1 MQTEALLKAFE
12 KYVERHELFSH
23 EDKILLTVSGGVD
36 SMVMLSIFVRLGY
49 NIEVAHCN
57 FGLRGKE
64 SDEDTEMV
72 ERECEKLGIVC
83 HTKCF
88 DTEGE
93 MARTGDSMEMTAR
106 RLRYE
111 WFYELCKTE
120 GCSVIAVAHHANDS
134 IETFFITLLR
144 GTGLRGLTGINRQ
157 YGRVVRPLLY
167 ATRKDILEYAVQ
179 NHIPYR
185 EDSSNRSTKYL
196 RNKIRLGLLPL
207 LQEINPKFTA
217 LMRGN
222 LYRLND
228 AQIFID
234 AAIDNIREVAMHSEN
249 GIDTIEIGAIDAMY
263 PRDFVIYELLNSSYG
278 FKGDVVEELNKA
290 LKRGVTD
297 RRFYSRDYVA
307 YLDRGNI
314 LIARIEEE
322 DDCEVIVERDDMRSY
337 CGNSVLYYEHTDID
351 NVNEYHLP
359 SDVALIDE
367 SKLQYPLRLRRWR
380 EGDTFIPFGMAGRK
394 KVGDYLTDQ
403 KVPIVERKRQFV
415 LVSGEDIVWVVGRRT
430 DDRFRIG
437 SNTENIL
444 KVTKYTI

>member
-1 MQTEALLKAFE
+1 
-12 KYVERHELFSH
+12 
-23 EDKILLTVSGGVD
+23 
-36 SMVMLSIFVRLGY
+36 MVRLSIFVRLGY
-49 NIEVAHCN
+49 NVGVAHCN

-72 ERECEKLGIVC
+72 LRECEKMGIVC
-83 HTKCF
+83 HSKRF

-111 WFYELCKTE
+111 WFYELCQNE
-120 GCSVIAVAHHANDS
+120 GYCVIAVAHHANDS
-134 IETFFITLLR
+134 IETFFINLLR

-167 ATRKDILEYAVQ
+167 ATRKDILEYAVH

-196 RNKIRLGLLPL
+196 RNKIRLGLLPM
-207 LQEINPKFTA
+207 LQEINHRFTP

-228 AQIFID
+228 AQRFID
-234 AAIDNIREVAMHSEN
+234 VAIDRIREGAVHSEN
-249 GIDTIEIGAIDAMY
+249 GIDIIEVSAIDAMY
-263 PRDFVIYELLNSSYG
+263 PRDFVIYELLNSTYG

-290 LKRGVTD
+290 LKRGTTD

-307 YLDRGNI
+307 YLDRGKI
-314 LIARIEEE
+314 MVSKIEEE
-322 DDCEVIVERDDMRSY
+322 DDCEVLVERDDMRSY

-351 NVNEYHLP
+351 NVSEYHLP
-359 SDVALIDE
+359 SDVALLDE

-415 LVSGEDIVWVVGRRT
+415 LLSGEDIVWVVGRRT
-430 DDRFRIG
+430 DERYRVG
-437 SNTENIL
+437 AHTEGIL

>member
-1 MQTEALLKAFE
+1 MQTRTLLQAFE
-12 KYVERHELFSH
+12 RYVERHELFSH

-49 NIEVAHCN
+49 NVEVAHCN

-72 ERECEKLGIVC
+72 LCECEKLGIVC
-83 HTKCF
+83 HTKNF
-88 DTEGE
+88 DTLGE

-111 WFYELCKTE
+111 WFYELCQTE
-120 GCSVIAVAHHANDS
+120 GCTVIAVAHHANDS
-134 IETFFITLLR
+134 IETFFINLLR

-228 AQIFID
+228 AQRLID
-234 AAIDNIREVAMHSEN
+234 AAIDRIREVALHSEN
-249 GIDTIEIGAIDAMY
+249 GIDTIEVGAIDPIY

-314 LIARIEEE
+314 LVARIEEE
-322 DDCEVIVERDDMRSY
+322 DDCEVIVERDEMRSY

-351 NVNEYHLP
+351 NVDEYHLP

-367 SKLQYPLRLRRWR
+367 AKLQYPLRLRRWR

-415 LVSGEDIVWVVGRRT
+415 LVSGEEIVWVVGRRT

-437 SNTENIL
+437 TNTENIL
-444 KVTKYTI
+444 KVTKYSI

>member
-1 MQTEALLKAFE
+1 MQTRTLLQAFE

-49 NIEVAHCN
+49 NIGVAHCN
-57 FGLRGKE
+57 FGLRGQE

-72 ERECEKLGIVC
+72 LQECEKLGIVC
-83 HTKCF
+83 HSKRF

-93 MARTGDSMEMTAR
+93 MARTGDSMEMAAR

-111 WFYELCKTE
+111 WFNELCREE
-120 GCSVIAVAHHANDS
+120 GYAVIAVAHHANDS
-134 IETFFITLLR
+134 IETFFINLLR

-157 YGRVVRPLLY
+157 YGKVVRPLLY
-167 ATRKDILEYAVQ
+167 ATRKDILEYAVH

-196 RNKIRLGLLPL
+196 RNKIRLGLLPM
-207 LQEINPKFTA
+207 LQEINPRFTA

-228 AQIFID
+228 AQRFID
-234 AAIDNIREVAMHSEN
+234 VAIDRIREVALHSEN
-249 GIDTIEIGAIDAMY
+249 GVDTIEVGAIDAMY

-297 RRFYSRDYVA
+297 RRFYSRNYVA

-314 LIARIEEE
+314 MVAPIEDE
-322 DDCEVIVERDDMRSY
+322 DDCEVIVERGDMRSY

-359 SDVALIDE
+359 SDVALLDE
-367 SKLQYPLRLRRWR
+367 EKLQYPLRLRRWR
-380 EGDTFIPFGMAGRK
+380 EGDSFIPFGMAGRK

-415 LVSGEDIVWVVGRRT
+415 LVSGEDIVWIVGRRT
-430 DDRFRIG
+430 DERYRVG
-437 SNTENIL
+437 NNTENIV
-444 KVTKYTI
+444 KITKLNI

>member
-23 EDKILLTVSGGVD
+23 EDRVLLTVSGGVD
-36 SMVMLSIFVRLGY
+36 SMVMLDVFVRLGY
-49 NIEVAHCN
+49 NVGVAHCN
-57 FGLRGKE
+57 FGLRGEE
-64 SDEDTEMV
+64 SDGDTEMV
-72 ERECEKLGIVC
+72 VRECESRGITC
-83 HTKCF
+83 HTKRF

-111 WFYELCKTE
+111 WFYELCQSE
-120 GCSVIAVAHHANDS
+120 GYGVIAVAHHANDS
-134 IETFFITLLR
+134 IETFFINLLR

-167 ATRKDILEYAVQ
+167 ATRKDILEYAVH

-207 LQEINPKFTA
+207 LQEINPKFTP

-222 LYRLND
+222 LYRLNN
-228 AQIFID
+228 AQRFID
-234 AAIDNIREVAMHSEN
+234 AGIDRIREEAVQREN
-249 GIDTIEIGAIDAMY
+249 GIDIIRVATIDKIY
-263 PRDFVIYELLNSSYG
+263 PLDFVVYELLNSTYG
-278 FKGDVVEELNKA
+278 FKGDVVEELCRA

-314 LIARIEEE
+314 MVARIEEE
-322 DDCEVIVERDDMRSY
+322 DDCEVVVEYDDMRSY

-351 NVNEYHLP
+351 NVDEYHLP
-359 SDVALIDE
+359 SDVALLDE
-367 SKLQYPLRLRRWR
+367 AKLQYPLHLRRWR

-430 DDRFRIG
+430 DERFRVG
-437 SNTENIL
+437 TQTENIL
-444 KVTKYTI
+444 KITKLTI

>member
-23 EDKILLTVSGGVD
+23 NDKILLTVSGGVD

-49 NIEVAHCN
+49 NIGVAHCN

-72 ERECEKLGIVC
+72 LQECEKLGIVC
-83 HTKCF
+83 HSKRF

-93 MARTGDSMEMTAR
+93 MARTGDSMEMAAR

-111 WFYELCKTE
+111 WFNELCREE
-120 GCSVIAVAHHANDS
+120 GYAVIAVAHHANDS
-134 IETFFITLLR
+134 IETFFINLLR

-157 YGRVVRPLLY
+157 YGKVVRPLLY
-167 ATRKDILEYAVQ
+167 ATRKDILEYAVH

-196 RNKIRLGLLPL
+196 RNKIRLGLLPM
-207 LQEINPKFTA
+207 LQEINPRFTA

-228 AQIFID
+228 AQRFID
-234 AAIDNIREVAMHSEN
+234 VAIDRIREVALHSEN
-249 GIDTIEIGAIDAMY
+249 GVDTIEVGAIGPMY

-297 RRFYSRDYVA
+297 RRFYSRNYVA

-314 LIARIEEE
+314 MVAPIEDE
-322 DDCEVIVERDDMRSY
+322 DDCEVIVERGDMRSY

-359 SDVALIDE
+359 SDVALLDE
-367 SKLQYPLRLRRWR
+367 EKLQYPLRLRRWR
-380 EGDTFIPFGMAGRK
+380 EGDSFIPFGMAGRK

-403 KVPIVERKRQFV
+403 KVPVVERKRQFV

-430 DDRFRIG
+430 DERYRVG
-437 SNTENIL
+437 NNTENIL
-444 KVTKYTI
+444 KITKLNI

>member
-1 MQTEALLKAFE
+1 MQTRTLLQAFE

-36 SMVMLSIFVRLGY
+36 SMVMLSIFVQLGY
-49 NIEVAHCN
+49 NIGVAHCN

-72 ERECEKLGIVC
+72 LRECEKLGIVC
-83 HTKCF
+83 HSKRF

-93 MARTGDSMEMTAR
+93 MARTGDSMEMAAR

-111 WFYELCKTE
+111 WFNELCREE
-120 GCSVIAVAHHANDS
+120 GYAVIAVAHHANDS
-134 IETFFITLLR
+134 IETFFINLLR

-157 YGRVVRPLLY
+157 YGKVVRPLLY
-167 ATRKDILEYAVQ
+167 ATRKDILEYALK

-196 RNKIRLGLLPL
+196 RNKIRLGLLPM
-207 LQEINPKFTA
+207 LQEINPRFTA

-228 AQIFID
+228 AQRFID
-234 AAIDNIREVAMHSEN
+234 VAIDRIREVALHSEN
-249 GIDTIEIGAIDAMY
+249 GVDTIEVGAIDPMY

-297 RRFYSRDYVA
+297 RRFYSRNYVA

-314 LIARIEEE
+314 MVAPIEDN
-322 DDCEVIVERDDMRSY
+322 DDCEVIVERGDMRSY

-359 SDVALIDE
+359 SDVALLDE
-367 SKLQYPLRLRRWR
+367 AKLQYPLRLRRWR
-380 EGDTFIPFGMAGRK
+380 EGDSFIPFGMAGRK

-415 LVSGEDIVWVVGRRT
+415 LVSGEDIVWIVGRRT
-430 DDRFRIG
+430 DERFRVG
-437 SNTENIL
+437 NNTENIL
-444 KVTKYTI
+444 KITKLNI

>member
-1 MQTEALLKAFE
+1 MQTKTLLQAFE

-49 NIEVAHCN
+49 NVEVAHCN

-72 ERECEKLGIVC
+72 LRECEKLGIVC
-83 HTKCF
+83 HSKNF
-88 DTEGE
+88 DTLGE

-111 WFYELCKTE
+111 WFYELCQTE
-120 GCSVIAVAHHANDS
+120 GCTVIAVAHHANDS
-134 IETFFITLLR
+134 IETFFINLLR

-228 AQIFID
+228 AQRLID
-234 AAIDNIREVAMHSEN
+234 AAIDRIREVALHSEN
-249 GIDTIEIGAIDAMY
+249 GIDTIKVGAIDAMY

-297 RRFYSRDYVA
+297 RHFYSRDYVA

-314 LIARIEEE
+314 LVAPIEDE
-322 DDCEVIVERDDMRSY
+322 DDCEVIVERDEMRSY

-351 NVNEYHLP
+351 NVNEYRLP

-437 SNTENIL
+437 ANSENIL
-444 KVTKYTI
+444 KITKYPI

>member
-49 NIEVAHCN
+49 KVVVAHCN

-72 ERECEKLGIVC
+72 VRECEKMGIVC
-83 HTKCF
+83 HTKNF
-88 DTEGE
+88 DTVGE

-106 RLRYE
+106 RLRYA
-111 WFYELCKTE
+111 WFNELCQTE
-120 GCSVIAVAHHANDS
+120 GCAVIAVAHHANDS
-134 IETFFITLLR
+134 IETFFINLLR

-167 ATRKDILEYAVQ
+167 ATRKDILEYAVH
-179 NHIPYR
+179 NNIPYR

-228 AQIFID
+228 AQLFID
-234 AAIDNIREVAMHSEN
+234 AAIDQIRKVAMHSKN
-249 GIDTIEIGAIDAMY
+249 GIDTIEVGAIDAMY

-297 RRFYSRDYVA
+297 RRFYSRDFVA
-307 YLDRGNI
+307 HLDRGNI
-314 LIARIEEE
+314 LVARIEEE
-322 DDCEVIVERDDMRSY
+322 DDCEVVVERDDMRSY
-337 CGNSVLYYEHTDID
+337 CGNAVLYYEHTDID

-403 KVPIVERKRQFV
+403 KVPVVERKRQFV
-415 LVSGEDIVWVVGRRT
+415 LVSGEEIVWVVGRRT

-437 SNTENIL
+437 ANTENIL
-444 KVTKYTI
+444 KITKYSI

>member
-1 MQTEALLKAFE
+1 MQTKTLLQAFE

-49 NIEVAHCN
+49 NVEVAHCN

-72 ERECEKLGIVC
+72 LRECEKLGIVC
-83 HTKCF
+83 HTKNF
-88 DTEGE
+88 DTLGE

-111 WFYELCKTE
+111 WFYELCQTE
-120 GCSVIAVAHHANDS
+120 GCTAIAVAHHANDS
-134 IETFFITLLR
+134 IETFFINLLR

-196 RNKIRLGLLPL
+196 RNKIRLGLLPM
-207 LQEINPKFTA
+207 LQEINPRFTA

-228 AQIFID
+228 AQRFID
-234 AAIDNIREVAMHSEN
+234 AAIDNIREVALHSEN
-249 GIDTIEIGAIDAMY
+249 GIDTIEVGAIDAMY

-314 LIARIEEE
+314 MVARIEEE

-403 KVPIVERKRQFV
+403 KVPVVERKRQFV
-415 LVSGEDIVWVVGRRT
+415 LVSGEEIVWVVGRRT

-437 SNTENIL
+437 ANTESIL
-444 KVTKYTI
+444 KVTKHSI

>member
-1 MQTEALLKAFE
+1 MQTRTLLQAFE
-12 KYVERHELFSH
+12 RYVERHELFSH

-49 NIEVAHCN
+49 NVEVAHCN

-72 ERECEKLGIVC
+72 LCECEKLGIVC
-83 HTKCF
+83 HTKNF
-88 DTEGE
+88 DTLGE

-111 WFYELCKTE
+111 WFYELCQTE
-120 GCSVIAVAHHANDS
+120 GCTVIAVAHHANDS
-134 IETFFITLLR
+134 IETFFINLLR

-228 AQIFID
+228 AQRLID
-234 AAIDNIREVAMHSEN
+234 AAIDRIREVALHSEN
-249 GIDTIEIGAIDAMY
+249 GIDTIEVGAIDPIY

-314 LIARIEEE
+314 LVARIEEE
-322 DDCEVIVERDDMRSY
+322 DDCEVIVERDEMRSY

-351 NVNEYHLP
+351 NVDEYHLP

-367 SKLQYPLRLRRWR
+367 AKLQYPLRLRRWR
-380 EGDTFIPFGMAGRK
+380 EGDTFVPFGMAGRK

-415 LVSGEDIVWVVGRRT
+415 LVSGEEIVWVVGRRT

-437 SNTENIL
+437 TNTENIL
-444 KVTKYTI
+444 KVTKYSI